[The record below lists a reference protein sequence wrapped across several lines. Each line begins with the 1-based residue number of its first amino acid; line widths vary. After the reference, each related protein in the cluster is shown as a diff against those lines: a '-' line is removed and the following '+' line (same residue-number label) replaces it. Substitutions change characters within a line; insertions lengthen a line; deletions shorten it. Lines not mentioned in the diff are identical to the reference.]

1 MANDLDGKVII
12 ITGGSSG
19 IGAAAARIFR
29 SRGATVAITGRSPE
43 TARLAG
49 EIGADYFLTDFT
61 KLSDV
66 RKLASE
72 LLEKYPR
79 IDVLV
84 NNVGGIM
91 GARRVTEDGHEA
103 TFQVNHLSGFL
114 LTALLQER
122 LCESGATVIN
132 TSSMGNNFGQIE
144 LSDLENERGYS
155 AMKAYGTAKLMN
167 ILHASELNRRY
178 GDKIHAASFHPGPV
192 ATGFAREGEWFW
204 KLVYETPLKNFFL
217 ISPEA
222 GADTMVWL
230 ATGKPGVDWQP
241 GQYYDKR
248 KPGRKHRQASDAELA
263 KRFFE
268 ASEKL
273 VGLA

>member
-1 MANDLDGKVII
+1 MATDLTGKVII

-19 IGAAAARIFR
+19 IGAAAARKFR
-29 SRGATVAITGRSPE
+29 ALGATVAITGRSPE
-43 TARLAG
+43 TSRLAG
-49 EIGADYFLTDFT
+49 EIGADYFLTDFA
-61 KLSDV
+61 KLDDV
-66 RKLASE
+66 RQLAAQ

-91 GARRVTEDGHEA
+91 GPRRETADGHEA
-103 TFQVNHLSGFL
+103 TFQVNHLGGFL

-122 LCESGATVIN
+122 LCASGATVVN
-132 TSSMGNNFGQIE
+132 TSSMANTLGQID
-144 LSDLENERGYS
+144 LDDLESLKRYS
-155 AMKAYGTAKLMN
+155 PMGAYGSAKLMN

-192 ATGFAREGEWFW
+192 ATGFAREGGVLV
-204 KLVYETPLKNFFL
+204 KLIYDSPLKNLFL
-217 ISPEA
+217 ITPEA
-222 GADTMVWL
+222 GADTLVWL
-230 ATGKPGVDWQP
+230 VTHKPGTDWQA
-241 GQYYDKR
+241 GEYYYKR

-273 VGLA
+273 VGLT